1 MKLVDIF
8 TNDVEVKQKTIRKRI
23 GHFRERRLL
32 KFFRGDFVAPQAMKH
47 EARLFFLS
55 LSLSLWKQTV
65 GPNQGN
71 VSLTEKIRCV
81 HLLFV

>member
-55 LSLSLWKQTV
+55 LSLSLSLCGNKRS
-65 GPNQGN
+65 GPIK
-71 VSLTEKIRCV
+71 VT
-81 HLLFV
+81 FP